1 MKKSL
6 LLLAFA
12 VVATVGNVKAQTT
25 WDFSSSAW
33 PLTSGETSA
42 TVKNNLGLVPGPASV
57 VNFAQVEANSA
68 SNFPDGFSA
77 TKRFKLNGGGY
88 TSTGVNTT
96 PTQRYIVIKVNGNS
110 LVNVWYKNGGSGDRT
125 LYIGT
130 GSAIL
135 TSKTHSN
142 SQDGLLHTYEYV
154 GPARDLYIYGDQ
166 SLNLYKITAT
176 NVGTT
181 VLGVNDLKKDMKA
194 TAYTSGNKVFLANL
208 ESKNTQVNVFNANGS
223 LVKSLK
229 ASADTNFEIS
239 TKGFYIVNL
248 KSEAG
253 EKSVKV
259 IIR

>member
-12 VVATVGNVKAQTT
+12 VVATVGNVQAQTT

-33 PLTSGETSA
+33 PVTAGETTA
-42 TVKNNLGLVPGPASV
+42 TVKNNLGLVPGPATV
-57 VNFAQVEANSA
+57 VNFAQIEANTA
-68 SNFPDGFSA
+68 SFPDGYSA
-77 TKRFKLNGGGY
+77 TKRFKLNGGGF

-110 LVNVWYKNGGSGDRT
+110 LVNVWYKNGGGNDRT

-130 GSAIL
+130 GSSIL
-135 TSKTHSN
+135 SSKTYSN
-142 SQDGLLHTYEYV
+142 SADGLIHTYEYV
-154 GPARDLYIYGDQ
+154 GPARDLYIYGDT
-166 SLNLYKITAT
+166 SLNIYKITAT

-181 VLGVNDLKKDMKA
+181 ILGVNDVRKDMKA
-194 TAYTSGNKVFLANL
+194 TVYTSGNKVFLSSL

-223 LVKSLK
+223 LVKTMNT
-229 ASADTNFEIS
+229 SADANFELNN
-239 TKGFYIVNL
+239 KGLYIVNL

-259 IIR
+259 VIR

>member
-25 WDFSSSAW
+25 WDFSSAAW
-33 PLTSGETSA
+33 PVIAGETTA
-42 TVKNNLGLVPGPASV
+42 TVKNNLGLVPGPITSA
-57 VNFAQVEANSA
+57 NFAQVEANTA
-68 SNFPDGFSA
+68 NFSDGYSA
-77 TKRFKLNGGGY
+77 TKRFKLNGGGF

-96 PTQRYIVIKVNGNS
+96 PTQRYVVFKVNGNS
-110 LVNVWYKNGGSGDRT
+110 AVKVWYKNGGGGDRI

-130 GSAIL
+130 GSSIL
-135 TSKTHSN
+135 ASNTYSN
-142 SQDGLLHTYEYV
+142 SSDGIIYTYDYV
-154 GPARDLYIYGDQ
+154 GPARDLYIYGDT
-166 SLNLYKITAT
+166 SLNIYKITAT

-194 TAYTSGNKVFLANL
+194 TAYTSGNKVFLSNL

>member
-33 PLTSGETSA
+33 PVIAGETSA
-42 TVKNNLGLVPGPASV
+42 VVKNNLGLVPGPATV
-57 VNFAQVEANSA
+57 VNFAQIEANSA
-68 SNFPDGFSA
+68 NFPDGYSA

-110 LVNVWYKNGGSGDRT
+110 LVNVWYKNGGGNDRT

-130 GSAIL
+130 GSSIL
-135 TSKTHSN
+135 SSKTYSN
-142 SQDGLLHTYEYV
+142 SSDGLIHTYEYV
-154 GPARDLYIYGDQ
+154 GPARDLYIYGDT
-166 SLNLYKITAT
+166 SLNIYKITAT

-181 VLGVNDLKKDMKA
+181 VLGVNDVRKDMKA
-194 TAYTSGNKVFLANL
+194 TVYTSGNKVFLSSL

-223 LVKSLK
+223 LVKTLNT
-229 ASADTNFEIS
+229 SADSNFELNN
-239 TKGFYIVNL
+239 KGLYIVNL

-259 IIR
+259 VIR